1 MHYDPTKMLIL
12 SCDASPYGL
21 GAVLA
26 HRLQDESK
34 RPIAFASRTLL
45 PTEKR
50 YAQLDKEG
58 LAIIF
63 GLKKF
68 HQYLQGR
75 HFIVYSDHKPLTH
88 IFNPSHATP
97 VMASG
102 RIQHWALTIG
112 IYDYEIQ
119 YKPGLQQAH
128 ADACSRLSLPD
139 TPSSVPILGD
149 TIFLIDHLNSTPV
162 KAAQI
167 GVWTRRDPVLSTVT
181 SHVLQGW
188 PSKPRNDA
196 QKPYYNRREELS
208 MENDC
213 LLWGNRVMILPQGR
227 ELVLEELHAGHLGIE
242 CMKRLVRSY
251 LWWPGLD
258 SDIEQKV
265 KTYIPCQNNRKMPS
279 IAPMYPWEWPCAPW
293 SRIHIDYVFRPI
305 FRENVFA
312 DCGQS
317 FQMGG
322 SSCYYQC
329 HYCYHN

>member
-1 MHYDPTKMLIL
+1 MLIL

-26 HRLQDESK
+26 HKLQDESEQ
-34 RPIAFASRTLL
+34 PIAFASRTLS

-75 HFIVYSDHKPLTH
+75 YFIVYSDHKPLTH
-88 IFNPSHATP
+88 IFNPSRATP
-97 VMASG
+97 VMAS
-102 RIQHWALTIG
+102 RHIQRWALTIG
-112 IYDYEIQ
+112 MYDYKIQ
-119 YKPGLQQAH
+119 YKPGLQQAQLTH
-128 ADACSRLSLPD
+128 AVVYHYQTLHQ
-139 TPSSVPILGD
+139 V
-149 TIFLIDHLNSTPV
+149 FLFREAQIDHLNSTPV

-208 MENDC
+208 VENDC
-213 LLWGNRVMILPQGR
+213 LLWGNRVVIPPQGR
-227 ELVLEELHAGHLGIE
+227 KLVLEELHAGHPGIE
-242 CMKRLVRSY
+242 RMKRLARSY
-251 LWWPGLD
+251 L
-258 SDIEQKV
+258 
-265 KTYIPCQNNRKMPS
+265 
-279 IAPMYPWEWPCAPW
+279 
-293 SRIHIDYVFRPI
+293 
-305 FRENVFA
+305 
-312 DCGQS
+312 
-317 FQMGG
+317 
-322 SSCYYQC
+322 
-329 HYCYHN
+329 